1 MRIHFTNMDNDNSRD
16 IGLVISV
23 YQQGSQWIADVTNNL
38 IDHWIEHRL
47 HYSIV
52 SRKDVIE
59 WAIDFADGRNFELL
73 WEQQKRR

>member
-23 YQQGSQWIADVTNNL
+23 YQQGSQWIADVTNDL
-38 IDHWIEHRL
+38 IDYWVEHRL
-47 HYSIV
+47 HYSIA
-52 SRKDVIE
+52 SRNDVIE
-59 WAIDFADGRNFELL
+59 WAIDFADGRNFGLL